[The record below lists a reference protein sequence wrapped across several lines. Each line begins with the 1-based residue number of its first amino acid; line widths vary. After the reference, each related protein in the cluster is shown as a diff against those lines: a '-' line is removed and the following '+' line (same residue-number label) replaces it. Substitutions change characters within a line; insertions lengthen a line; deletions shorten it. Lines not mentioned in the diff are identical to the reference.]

1 MSAPAL
7 VQEFL
12 APQREKQREQRSV
25 SERRRIPLSIVPAVA
40 PQKRGRLA
48 VILGLILAAAL
59 GAVLVL
65 NITVSN
71 GQYDLVKLRG
81 QETIL
86 TQQNEALR
94 QQAEYLQAPQNLAAA
109 AAKLGMVAPGT
120 TATIDLSQGKVFGTT
135 TAAES
140 ETKVGQ
146 LVSVPENP
154 VTAEVGTIDPA
165 EAAPADAAAPE
176 KETATDE
183 ATAEMP
189 VPSQAEAGTAEA
201 GTAEAGAA
209 EAGTADA
216 ATADSLTNTA
226 TAEEATADSATADSA
241 SDAKAS
247 RPDFDKQS
255 LNGGS
260 IPAPTV
266 TEP

>member
-1 MSAPAL
+1 M
-7 VQEFL
+7 
-12 APQREKQREQRSV
+12 
-25 SERRRIPLSIVPAVA
+25 
-40 PQKRGRLA
+40 
-48 VILGLILAAAL
+48 
-59 GAVLVL
+59 
-65 NITVSN
+65 
-71 GQYDLVKLRG
+71 
-81 QETIL
+81 
-86 TQQNEALR
+86 R

-189 VPSQAEAGTAEA
+189 VPSQAEAGS
-201 GTAEAGAA
+201 A

>member
-189 VPSQAEAGTAEA
+189 VPSQAEAGS
-201 GTAEAGAA
+201 A

-226 TAEEATADSATADSA
+226 TDEEATADSATADSA

>member
-189 VPSQAEAGTAEA
+189 VPSQAEAGS
-201 GTAEAGAA
+201 A

>member
-176 KETATDE
+176 KETAADE

-189 VPSQAEAGTAEA
+189 VPSQAEAGT
-201 GTAEAGAA
+201 T

-216 ATADSLTNTA
+216 ATADSSTNTA